1 MPSLISVIVGLIVT
15 VGFIILFASGSYKHV
30 RLWRAIASVLLAIP
44 AAALTYMILGIK
56 IAHHYGEPRF
66 YSWPIGGGAYKTN
79 DTVIV
84 LSLVFWLIVWSAILF
99 TTSNLLPVEKHTS
112 PTTAVPAKE
121 PKRLRADD

>member
-15 VGFIILFASGSYKHV
+15 VGFIILFASGGYKRV
-30 RLWRAIASVLLAIP
+30 RLWRAIGSVLLAIP
-44 AAALTYMILGIK
+44 ASAFTYMILGVK

-84 LSLVFWLIVWSAILF
+84 LSLLFWVVVWSAVMF
-99 TTSNLLPVEKHTS
+99 GASNLLPVENQK
-112 PTTAVPAKE
+112 AAN
-121 PKRLRADD
+121 RAARGKPME

>member
-15 VGFIILFASGSYKHV
+15 VGFIILFASGGYKHV

-44 AAALTYMILGIK
+44 AAAFTYMMLGIK

-79 DTVIV
+79 ETVIV
-84 LSLVFWLIVWSAILF
+84 LSLVFWVLVWSVLLF
-99 TTSNLLPVEKHTS
+99 SLSNLLPVDK
-112 PTTAVPAKE
+112 TARRAAKE
-121 PKRLRADD
+121 IAR